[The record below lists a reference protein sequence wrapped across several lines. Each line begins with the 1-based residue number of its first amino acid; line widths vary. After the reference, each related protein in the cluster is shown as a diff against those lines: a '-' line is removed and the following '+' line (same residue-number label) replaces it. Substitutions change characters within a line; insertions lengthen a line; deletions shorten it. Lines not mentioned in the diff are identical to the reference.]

1 MTKTV
6 YLAGA
11 KDPEMERAIDILTKQ
26 GKTVIQAKKG
36 GVPVH
41 AANAY
46 EADNEDDI
54 PTGTKVIFME
64 CGFLIK
70 RFDHHRPGD
79 PGYGKGPSLYWEASS
94 IGQVYEHLGLPRPPN
109 GHRDLILAAMDH
121 CYNAAMKGECPGVTT
136 EEVLQV
142 KLEEIA
148 KATKK
153 TIEEVSASVQKFR
166 EKIYWSPTFNIGSEK
181 IHDLRENTGIGYSLP
196 YLTAQVAAVLEKV
209 PVIIRLHD
217 KEGETTERHHL
228 CGDISEETLEYF
240 MKTWGPKNGYTKIYG
255 SPSRGY
261 AGGTK

>member
-1 MTKTV
+1 MAKTV

-11 KDPEMERAIDILTKQ
+11 KDPEMERAIDILTLE

-46 EADNEDDI
+46 EADNEEDI
-54 PTGTKVIFME
+54 PPGAKVIFME

-79 PGYGKGPSLYWEASS
+79 PGYGKGPLLYWEASS
-94 IGQVYEHLGLPRPPN
+94 IGQVYAHLGLPQPKP
-109 GHRDLILAAMDH
+109 GHKDLILAAMDH

-142 KLEEIA
+142 KLESIVN
-148 KATKK
+148 ATKK
-153 TIEEVSASVQKFR
+153 TMGEVSASTEEFR
-166 EKIYWSPTFNIGSEK
+166 KKILSSPIIKIGGEA
-181 IHDLRENTGIGYSLP
+181 IYDLQENTGIGYTLP
-196 YLTAQVAAVLEKV
+196 YLTAQVAAVLDGV
-209 PVIIRLHD
+209 PVVIHVHD

-228 CGDISEETLEYF
+228 CGDIGEETLEYF